1 MHQQA
6 CMPACSQSLSR
17 LHAALLLLLLLQT
30 VEHVVLVQV
39 PDDEETPQAHG
50 RPPLPRPP
58 APRPPTRP
66 QGTAIAI
73 NSSAARRSQYHYAA
87 VGNDDDDSALYGRS
101 LAFVPTSPALPAP
114 FR

>member
-1 MHQQA
+1 MHQQSV
-6 CMPACSQSLSR
+6 CQ
-17 LHAALLLLLLLQT
+17 HALKPCRSAVLLLLLQT

-39 PDDEETPQAHG
+39 SDDEEAPQGRG

-66 QGTAIAI
+66 QGTAITI

-87 VGNDDDDSALYGRS
+87 VGNDDDSALYGRS